1 MMQKTVRIFLITVLC
16 GVISACGFVDID
28 TPGLIN
34 DRKMFKDEQGF
45 VDAMAGVY
53 ASMASNKL
61 YGKELSYG
69 FIDEIAQLYHNDH
82 EANET
87 LLTRTYDLQYR
98 HSLVRARINSI
109 WENAYA
115 AISALNSML
124 SKAQGRSAANIKHLE
139 GEALVLRAMLHFDL
153 LRLFAPDF
161 SQPDA
166 LAIPYV
172 KTFSIEPQARLSVRQ
187 TYENILADLHEGER
201 ILAANAGTLDRSP
214 AVLYANHDAAMA
226 LLARVLLWGGDNAQ
240 ALSWANKV
248 VARDYKLVKE
258 EDVLQLFMGYNA
270 RSECLFA
277 LHAPKMYLDVRA
289 TCYPARSTSTFNMVR
304 ENYRSIFKTNTFT
317 ASNNDYRFQAYF
329 TLTNWGYPVVT
340 LTKLYDKNYDE
351 TQQWMEGRIPSINL
365 VRLPE
370 IYYIIAEASYDTNP
384 QQSLDALNT
393 VITSRGLR
401 PLTMADIA
409 TSSAFKEV
417 LMNEITKEFWGEGQI
432 FFTRKRLHLPL
443 EGLHGKV
450 HAANNETFVLPLPES
465 EQPTP

>member
-1 MMQKTVRIFLITVLC
+1 MQKTVIISLITLLS
-16 GVISACGFVDID
+16 GIISACGFVDID
-28 TPGLIN
+28 TPGLLN
-34 DRKMFKDEQGF
+34 DKKMFKDEQGF

-98 HSLVRARINSI
+98 NSLVRARINSI

-115 AISALNSML
+115 AISAINSML
-124 SKAQGRSAANIKHLE
+124 SQAQGRNSANIKRLE

-153 LRLFAPDF
+153 LRLFAPDS

-172 KTFSIEPQARLSVRQ
+172 KTFSIEPTVRLSVRES
-187 TYENILADLHEGER
+187 YRNVLADLYEAER
-201 ILAANAGTLDRSP
+201 ILASNESCIDRSP
-214 AVLYANHDAAMA
+214 AVLYANHDVAMA
-226 LLARVLLWGGDNAQ
+226 LLARVLLWGGDKEQ
-240 ALSWANKV
+240 ALSWAQKV
-248 VARDYKLVKE
+248 VSKDCKLVKE
-258 EDVLQLFMGYNA
+258 EEVLQLFMGYNA

-329 TLTNWGYPVVT
+329 TLTNWGRPVVT

-365 VRLPE
+365 IRLPE
-370 IYYIIAEASYDTNP
+370 MYYIIAETSYESKP
-384 QQSLDALNT
+384 QQSLDALNA

-401 PLTMADIA
+401 ALTMADIA
-409 TSSAFKEV
+409 TSSNFKDV

-450 HAANNETFVLPLPES
+450 HPANNETFVLPLPES
-465 EQPTP
+465 EQPVP